1 MRHNVI
7 ETIMGFFVLSIAGFF
22 LTFAYLSSQLDTT
35 DGYSLSAKFARI
47 DGVQVGSDV
56 RLSGVAV
63 GKVSDVKIDPETYQA
78 VLKMDVQRSIQLPK
92 DSSAEILSSGL
103 LGSKYIALVPGGD
116 DAFLKAGDEISF
128 TQAAVSLEAMIGQV
142 IFSKKDKK
150 DEENKK

>member
-1 MRHNVI
+1 MKHNVI

-22 LTFAYLSSQLDTT
+22 LTFAYLSSQIDTT
-35 DGYSLSAKFARI
+35 DGYHLLAKFARI
-47 DGVQVGSDV
+47 DGVQAGSDV
-56 RLSGVAV
+56 RLSGVII

-78 VLKMDVQRSIQLPK
+78 VLTMDIEHRIKLPK

-116 DAFLKAGDEISF
+116 DAYLKAGDEITF
-128 TQAAVSLEAMIGQV
+128 TQASISLEAMIGQV

-150 DEENKK
+150 EEAEK